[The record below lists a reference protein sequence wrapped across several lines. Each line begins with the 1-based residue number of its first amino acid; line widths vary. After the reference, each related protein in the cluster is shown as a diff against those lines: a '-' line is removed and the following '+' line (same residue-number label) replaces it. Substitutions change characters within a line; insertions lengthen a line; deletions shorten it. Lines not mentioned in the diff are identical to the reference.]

1 MTRPYQAEK
10 KEEECFV
17 SSMLDVFEKLQ
28 TPDTEMEED
37 IKAIGMVEFTGEW
50 INASL
55 VDFYMMY
62 SVLITAAAYDTVRR
76 HRSGTQQI

>member
-1 MTRPYQAEK
+1 MNYNPYQAEK

-37 IKAIGMVEFTGEW
+37 IKAIGMVAFTGE
-50 INASL
+50 
-55 VDFYMMY
+55 
-62 SVLITAAAYDTVRR
+62 
-76 HRSGTQQI
+76 

>member
-37 IKAIGMVEFTGEW
+37 IKAIGMVAFTGE
-50 INASL
+50 
-55 VDFYMMY
+55 
-62 SVLITAAAYDTVRR
+62 
-76 HRSGTQQI
+76 